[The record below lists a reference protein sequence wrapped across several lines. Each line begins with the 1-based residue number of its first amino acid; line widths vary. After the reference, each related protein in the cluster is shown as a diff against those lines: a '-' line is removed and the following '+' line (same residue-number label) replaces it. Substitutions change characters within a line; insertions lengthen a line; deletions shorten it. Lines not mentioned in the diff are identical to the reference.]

1 MPLRALDSMFIARK
15 SQPRIE
21 AWICAG
27 RRPARVSGELAV
39 KRAKGERVTMQY
51 LVSME
56 TIEPDPLPPEQLVG
70 LSRQAVLPTHDAL
83 LELKAQGKILTLGVP
98 VGSRTWLFVV
108 DADSHKELD
117 ELLVGLPA
125 WAITETKV
133 TPLHILEERAEN
145 DRRFIERLESEL
157 QQ

>member
-1 MPLRALDSMFIARK
+1 
-15 SQPRIE
+15 
-21 AWICAG
+21 
-27 RRPARVSGELAV
+27 
-39 KRAKGERVTMQY
+39 
-51 LVSME
+51 
-56 TIEPDPLPPEQLVG
+56 
-70 LSRQAVLPTHDAL
+70 
-83 LELKAQGKILTLGVP
+83 
-98 VGSRTWLFVV
+98 LFVV

-133 TPLHILEERAEN
+133 TPLHTLEERAEN

>member
-1 MPLRALDSMFIARK
+1 
-15 SQPRIE
+15 
-21 AWICAG
+21 
-27 RRPARVSGELAV
+27 
-39 KRAKGERVTMQY
+39 MQY

-56 TIEPDPLPPEQLVG
+56 TIEPDPVAPEQLVG
-70 LSRQAVLPTHDAL
+70 LSRQVVLPTHDAL
-83 LELKAQGKILTLGVP
+83 LNLKEEGKIQTLGVP
-98 VGSRTWLFVV
+98 VGSRTWLFVI

-117 ELLVGLPA
+117 ELLVDLPA

-157 QQ
+157 QH

>member
-1 MPLRALDSMFIARK
+1 
-15 SQPRIE
+15 
-21 AWICAG
+21 
-27 RRPARVSGELAV
+27 
-39 KRAKGERVTMQY
+39 MQY
-51 LVSME
+51 LVTME

-70 LSRQAVLPTHDAL
+70 LSRQVVLPTHDAL
-83 LELKAQGKILTLGVP
+83 LSLKAEGKILTLGVP

-133 TPLHILEERAEN
+133 TPLHTLEERAEN

>member
-1 MPLRALDSMFIARK
+1 
-15 SQPRIE
+15 
-21 AWICAG
+21 
-27 RRPARVSGELAV
+27 
-39 KRAKGERVTMQY
+39 MQY
-51 LVSME
+51 LVTME
-56 TIEPDPLPPEQLVG
+56 TIEPDPLPPEQLVE

-83 LELKAQGKILTLGVP
+83 LNLKAEGKIPILGVP

-125 WAITETKV
+125 WAITEMRV